1 MSDISLPIPVLP
13 CDRFGEARSAVLL
26 ALDFV
31 AALGWSEL
39 KNVAAYRAHSLATFS
54 LGFDV
59 SRTVCG
65 QSALVRSEP
74 RERITP
80 KGLIES
86 PEYLPMKPSLT
97 AALVAGIGFTT
108 TSTAESP
115 REIKVIA
122 SEVARRLIGGIV
134 LGANVEPYLSGLLP
148 ADIESRVT
156 ASGYAP
162 APTTDPPSNADE

>member
-1 MSDISLPIPVLP
+1 MRSLW
-13 CDRFGEARSAVLL
+13 RGARSAVLL
-26 ALDFV
+26 ALALV

-39 KNVAAYRAHSLATFS
+39 KNVAAYPAHSLATFS

-59 SRTVCG
+59 SPTVCG
-65 QSALVRSEP
+65 QSALLVRSES

-86 PEYLPMKPSLT
+86 PEYLPMKPSST

-108 TSTAESP
+108 MSTAESP
-115 REIKVIA
+115 RDIKVIA